1 MPALVAQTQAS
12 KQHAEEL
19 RVQLGASAEE
29 LQLKVQDIV
38 SLRVS
43 LSCPMAAQALSL
55 FACCEHNVQKAYACG
70 ACIKHAFLKH
80 DATLAP

>member
-19 RVQLGASAEE
+19 RVQHDASAEE
-29 LQLKVQDIV
+29 LQFKVQDIV

-43 LSCPMAAQALSL
+43 FLCPMAAQALFL
-55 FACCEHNVQKAYACG
+55 FVNTVCLRLVHVG
-70 ACIKHAFLKH
+70 
-80 DATLAP
+80 LASNTPS